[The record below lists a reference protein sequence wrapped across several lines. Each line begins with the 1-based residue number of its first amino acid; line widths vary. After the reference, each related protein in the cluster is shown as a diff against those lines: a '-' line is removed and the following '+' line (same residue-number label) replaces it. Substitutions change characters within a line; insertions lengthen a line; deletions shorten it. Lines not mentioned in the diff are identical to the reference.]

1 MFRCLQG
8 LDDESIGIIQDE
20 LQARILVIAHSKA
33 KTDVMELDDH
43 ARRIKEDKALR
54 EEILLIFR
62 KECPTTTLD
71 SWQQC
76 IEEFNVSNSIYEGLR
91 GSCQTW
97 LKEKLQT
104 SKKTPDFPSS
114 AIKTIQWLIQRKEG
128 KTDLTSAFPWQVI
141 NIGQNL
147 SGVEF
152 LTETITEK
160 ISIGLAF
167 LDLINGFAKDLKWTT
182 TDFNKVLRGLLG
194 ISTTP
199 SQATLFAFV
208 KHEHIRHL

>member
-20 LQARILVIAHSKA
+20 LQARIFVIARSKGE
-33 KTDVMELDDH
+33 TDVMELADR

-76 IEEFNVSNSIYEGLR
+76 IEEFNVSDSIYEGLR

-104 SKKTPDFPSS
+104 SKKTPDFPKS

-147 SGVEF
+147 FGVEL
-152 LTETITEK
+152 LTETITEN

-167 LDLINGFAKDLKWTT
+167 LDLINGFTKRSEMDNNR
-182 TDFNKVLRGLLG
+182 F
-194 ISTTP
+194 
-199 SQATLFAFV
+199 
-208 KHEHIRHL
+208 